1 MEQLKANDKIFRDIK
16 AGMNI
21 IPREEYTA
29 ILVTI
34 SKLAADTVKK
44 TLGPYAHTT
53 IIDDGT
59 FTYPTKDGW
68 SVLSRLRFSDP
79 IYNTLFKLLQDISF
93 RVVNKV
99 GDGTTT
105 AIVAAD
111 YFVDAMNEYLKK
123 MESSGYILRQSDF
136 VKAINNARDMLI
148 KRLNEHDTMHIDP
161 LGDMHDILNIARV
174 SSNGNE
180 EIAQAIY
187 HIYTETHN
195 PNIMVKLGTDTK
207 LSYHVETG
215 YRLDAKFLNS
225 RLYKN
230 TTDGFYRNNDNE
242 PLDLIMFD
250 HNVTYSEHKDIM
262 FGLINYANR
271 TQRLLLI
278 MAPYFDDVIASVMQS
293 ALEKCYKD
301 GQMPSIFMV
310 QAPMGTVAQQVAAS
324 DFAMLTGATM
334 VNGARVRAFN
344 IMAHNQDAEQRGQE
358 LITDDILQ
366 VKEFAEKTPGELLT
380 SAMGLIRRV
389 TIADAHITI
398 SDYDTSSLLYK
409 NTLADVEKEFE
420 EAKEKMRVSTTNLQK
435 NYMDIYQRYNRLKG
449 SMGVIEVGGQ
459 SDLEKQCT
467 KDSVD
472 DAVLACRSAFDE
484 GYVYGLNISTLR
496 AIDQCIFKVMKM
508 DDATGEV
515 PMNRLTEDALRIMS
529 EAFFKTSLDVFR
541 NKYSDE
547 TAPVWTDENLPA
559 TEVMHR
565 LLGANA
571 YLGDNEDIK
580 LTGFDIV
587 TERFTTTN
595 DVSVIN
601 SVGTDIEIINAM
613 CSIITLILSSDQFLS
628 INRTYDKKEAMWN
641 AAEARAEQEAII
653 ARARAEAF
661 MDVIGKHPIPLEHV
675 NQYTSSPI
683 NRTVE

>member
-21 IPREEYTA
+21 IPREEYTS

-111 YFVDAMNEYLKK
+111 YFVDAMNEYLKAI
-123 MESSGYILRQSDF
+123 EANGQILRQSDF
-136 VKAINNARDMLI
+136 VTAINRARDMLI
-148 KRLNEHDTMHIDP
+148 EQLTEHETMHIDP
-161 LGDMHDILNIARV
+161 LGKMLEIHDIASI
-174 SSNGNE
+174 SSNGNA
-180 EIAQAIY
+180 EIADAIY
-187 HIYTETHN
+187 NIYEQTHN
-195 PNIMVKLGTDTK
+195 PNIMVKIGTGTK
-207 LSYHVETG
+207 LSYHIETG

-230 TTDGFYRNNDNE
+230 TTDGFYKNNDNE

-250 HNVTYSEHKDIM
+250 HNVTYSEHKDIIY
-262 FGLINYANR
+262 GLINYANQ

-278 MAPYFDDVIASVMQS
+278 MAPYFDDIIASVMQS

-301 GQMPSIFMV
+301 GQMPSIFLV
-310 QAPMGTVAQQVAAS
+310 QAPMGTVAQQTAAA
-324 DFAMLTGATM
+324 DFAILTGATM

-344 IMAHNQDAEQRGQE
+344 IMMHNQEAEKRGQE
-358 LITDDILQ
+358 TITDDILQ
-366 VKEFAEKTPGELLT
+366 VQEFAEKTPGELLT
-380 SAMGLIRRV
+380 SAMGVVRRV
-389 TIADAHITI
+389 AIADTHITI
-398 SDYDTSSLLYK
+398 SDYDTSTLLYK
-409 NTLADVEKEFE
+409 NTLADVEKEFN

-449 SMGVIEVGGQ
+449 AMGVIEVGGQ

-472 DAVLACRSAFDE
+472 DAVLACRSAFDS

-496 AIDQCIFKVMKM
+496 AIDACLRKNA
-508 DDATGEV
+508 DLLDAEGEV
-515 PMNRLTEDALRIMS
+515 PMNRLTDDALNIMGQ
-529 EAFFKTSLDVFR
+529 AFYYTTLDVFR
-541 NKYSDE
+541 NKYADE
-547 TAPVWTDENLPA
+547 NAPVWTYDHISAIDIMN
-559 TEVMHR
+559 R
-565 LLGANA
+565 LLLA
-571 YLGDNEDIK
+571 DNYIGREDDDK
-580 LTGFDIV
+580 LTGFNIV
-587 TERFTTTN
+587 SERFTTGK
-595 DVSVIN
+595 DISVIN

-653 ARARAEAF
+653 AKAKAEAF
-661 MDVIGKHPIPLEHV
+661 MSVIGEHPIPIEHID
-675 NQYTSSPI
+675 QPDSSIRP
-683 NRTVE
+683 NY